1 MKDVIGRLILAY
13 RRELDLYAEILEL
26 ARQGVEVVRHCR
38 PLGELNA
45 VNERK
50 QDLLGEIAAIE
61 RTIADDKRAWR
72 ENPAA
77 AASVQGSELDGLLRR
92 LTDRIEEILLAERE
106 TDRWIFQG
114 AGVTETG
121 SETDPDLPAHAT
133 GTTS

>member
-26 ARQGVEVVRHCR
+26 ARQGAEVVRHCR

-61 RTIADDKRAWR
+61 RTIADDKRVWR
-72 ENPAA
+72 ENTAG
-77 AASVQGSELDGLLRR
+77 AASAQGAELDKLLRR
-92 LTDRIEEILLAERE
+92 LTDRIEAILLAERE

-114 AGVTETG
+114 AGVSGTG
-121 SETDPDLPAHAT
+121 SETDPELPGHAM